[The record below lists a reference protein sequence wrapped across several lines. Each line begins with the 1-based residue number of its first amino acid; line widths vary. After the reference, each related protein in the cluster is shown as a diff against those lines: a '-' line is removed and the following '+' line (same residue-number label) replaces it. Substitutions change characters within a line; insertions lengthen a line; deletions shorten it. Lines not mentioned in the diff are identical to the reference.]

1 MTQPMPPQSPATTFA
16 DEFGTLPA
24 EPGNGAIVMVGGY
37 RQESV
42 YIRDDDH
49 DYVPGDT
56 PAPVADR
63 WFPVQNHI
71 AFGRSWA
78 DIVTGEKQVQ
88 QLVPA
93 VEFWISVHRTL
104 DDAHSAADNPDFEAG
119 IKFAASVVADAL
131 GVSRPPWA
139 S

>member
-1 MTQPMPPQSPATTFA
+1 MPPQSPATTFA

-56 PAPVADR
+56 PTPVADR

-78 DIVTGEKQVQ
+78 DVVTGEHSVQ